1 MSAEQIYS
9 YADHVNDNPYLIY
22 GLGYK
27 LLSAGVRKSFTSFPA
42 QN

>member
-9 YADHVNDNPYLIY
+9 YTDNFNDKDCVSY

-27 LLSAGVRKSFTSFPA
+27 LLSSGVRKSFTSFPV

>member
-9 YADHVNDNPYLIY
+9 YTDNFNDKDSASY

-27 LLSAGVRKSFTSFPA
+27 WLTVGVRKSFPSFPL